1 MVSLVKDMKGYEK
14 HALDRYQ
21 EPIDVAQN
29 EFIEMLIIA
38 ASLVCSSILFDLTLG
53 NDQSSRSLTEL
64 VLYFFQI
71 CFTSSRFNPI
81 SRSSGEK
88 LHILDLIRSFL
99 IPSQDVQSKHKMPE
113 RKQLIPS
120 VTHLMGAEV
129 EFTKS
134 SSNNMMDMVFE
145 DGTFKIPTLFINE
158 TTESFF
164 RSQIVFEQCSHTCKD
179 MITSYA
185 ILMDSLI
192 NTRKDVEILSDKGI
206 IENWLIAKDASQYFN
221 RLYNDTYVTSF
232 YYYDLHKKVNSYY
245 RTRWHKWRA
254 ILMRNYFTTPWTII
268 SLVAAF
274 ILLVLTFL
282 QTFYTIQ

>member
-1 MVSLVKDMKGYEK
+1 MFPEK
-14 HALDRYQ
+14 
-21 EPIDVAQN
+21 
-29 EFIEMLIIA
+29 LIIFISPIA
-38 ASLVCSSILFDLTLG
+38 VFKIHQLPWQLKNISYKMEITLQFLSKIMMMKHWLNPWRKGFTATHPCLQSVAASEFLRYFADTTKSIRAGCYCHWTLPSEKTKLAANAKASLVCSSILFDLTLG

-134 SSNNMMDMVFE
+134 SSNNMMDM
-145 DGTFKIPTLFINE
+145 
-158 TTESFF
+158 
-164 RSQIVFEQCSHTCKD
+164 
-179 MITSYA
+179 
-185 ILMDSLI
+185 
-192 NTRKDVEILSDKGI
+192 
-206 IENWLIAKDASQYFN
+206 
-221 RLYNDTYVTSF
+221 
-232 YYYDLHKKVNSYY
+232 
-245 RTRWHKWRA
+245 
-254 ILMRNYFTTPWTII
+254 
-268 SLVAAF
+268 
-274 ILLVLTFL
+274 
-282 QTFYTIQ
+282 TFYTIQ